1 MGISSA
7 VSWWEE
13 WQLRVL
19 VLASQ
24 SVQLLLFI
32 SAPRRKSAISASF
45 RLLIWLAYLGSD
57 AFAIYALAALFNR
70 HKKQEGSWANGESIL
85 EVVWAPVLLM
95 HLGGQDCITAYNM
108 EDNELWRRHVLTAL
122 SQVTVSIYVFCKSW
136 PAGDAGDKKLLQAA
150 IMLFTIGVIRCI
162 EKPLALKSASINS
175 LASSSDTSAKTYKD
189 KNGSSGSSHT
199 YSLKE
204 YVDENTFS
212 KLNILPKHKEKV
224 LLRPTIFLIKHKEK
238 LMLRPTIFLIRHKEK
253 VMLRPTIFLITH
265 KEKPM
270 LRPTILIKHNEKL
283 MLTPTIFLIKHKEI
297 KAMNLIMRLIAILNV
312 IPCSPE
318 DLIDYTRMVRGSS
331 KIITIQL
338 FWIFTSYFRIACSI
352 LPFAA
357 IGLFHKSH
365 REAYNDKD
373 VKVTYI
379 LLCCTAV
386 LEFLSYGRSLKRTF
400 GSTLCGLVSQY
411 NFVGFLARNEKYTM
425 WMPILSCLK
434 CKDYVDQ
441 HWCMQ
446 ASNSSSEITIMVLG
460 HVKRWWKDQHI
471 RNAADYMR
479 FNNHRGQWTIQQKGG
494 RNKVLESSIK
504 RSFDESVL
512 VWHIATDLCFYG
524 KGAFAASRTR
534 SMPVSVGAP
543 ENLCEREEATPGLS
557 ISATGWCRE
566 MSNYMM
572 YLLFAKPDMLM
583 ACTRRNLFLAA
594 YDQLKEILEDQEM
607 QQQPVAER
615 AIAQKII
622 TKVKESP
629 GGGSFVHEAWDL
641 AEALLAIPNEK
652 EMWEVIQGVWV
663 EMLCFSASRCRG
675 YLHAKSLGTG
685 GELLTF
691 VWLLWSHMG
700 METLAERMQGTD
712 VELLGSRVA
721 STGISLVQGDPGEFI
736 DGMLD
741 IGEAG

>member
-204 YVDENTFS
+204 YVDEIFVDLSSPYHDRLHLTESFLALDENKSYAWLQERLSHTFD
-212 KLNILPKHKEKV
+212 LLYTKV
-224 LLRPTIFLIKHKEK
+224 
-238 LMLRPTIFLIRHKEK
+238 
-253 VMLRPTIFLITH
+253 
-265 KEKPM
+265 
-270 LRPTILIKHNEKL
+270 
-283 MLTPTIFLIKHKEI
+283 
-297 KAMNLIMRLIAILNV
+297 NV

-400 GSTLCGLVSQY
+400 GSTF
-411 NFVGFLARNEKYTM
+411 FVGLFARNEKYTTRM
-425 WMPILSCLK
+425 SILSCLR

-446 ASNSSSEITIMVLG
+446 PSNSSTRITILVLG
-460 HVKRWWKDQHI
+460 HVKRWWKQHI
-471 RNAADYMR
+471 RNAADYTR
-479 FNNHRGQWTIQQKGG
+479 FNNLRGQLTIQQMECS
-494 RNKVLESSIK
+494 KVLESSIK

-512 VWHIATDLCFYG
+512 LWHIATDLCFYS
-524 KGAFAASRTR
+524 KGAS
-534 SMPVSVGAP
+534 PDGD
-543 ENLCEREEATPGLS
+543 EATVQYRKMS
-557 ISATGWCRE
+557 IIAEFAVSFTKSILESFGASEISWKSKETCCTIATGWCRE

-572 YLLFAKPDMLM
+572 YLLFAKPEMLM
-583 ACTRRNLFLAA
+583 AGTRRNLFLVA
-594 YDQLKEILEDQEM
+594 YGQLKEILEDQEL

-629 GGGSFVHEAWDL
+629 GGGSFVHDAWDL

-712 VELLGSRVA
+712 VELPAGGDGDGEGEGIASAFHLGNRFTSA
-721 STGISLVQGDPGEFI
+721 GISMASAIVEDDE
-736 DGMLD
+736 
-741 IGEAG
+741 EEV